1 MPMAL
6 RPLMVIILVSAPPT
20 FSLNANAINS
30 GRARR
35 GEYSTQTAAPQETPG
50 PDFFREKF
58 DNPSTLWPQNE
69 KAYVEKGKLNVKG
82 DCAAPVGAYVYED
95 FEATVI
101 ATLFTGVQ
109 REEKGPTRS
118 TADIASLPVIG
129 LSFRV
134 NRDGYY
140 TVLLSPLGGSGE
152 GIYKLF
158 KVVGDKQIEL
168 TSWRRDAA
176 IKMRNEITV
185 RSEGPRIDLYINA
198 IRVADFKD
206 ESHKSG
212 RITLVFSGG
221 LGSFDDLVIKRLKK

>member
-1 MPMAL
+1 MA
-6 RPLMVIILVSAPPT
+6 IILFSAPPSS
-20 FSLNANAINS
+20 SLSANTIKNE
-30 GRARR
+30 RAGR
-35 GEYSTQTAAPQETPG
+35 GEYSAQTAAPRETPG
-50 PDFFREKF
+50 PDLFRETF

-69 KAYVEKGKLNVKG
+69 KAYVEKGKLTVKG
-82 DCAAPVGAYVYED
+82 DCVAPVGAYLYED
-95 FEATVI
+95 FEATVV

-109 REEKGPTRS
+109 REEKAPDRYTS
-118 TADIASLPVIG
+118 DIKSLPVIG

-140 TVLLSPLGGSGE
+140 TVLLSPLGGSRE

-158 KVVGDKQIEL
+158 KIVGGEQIEL

-176 IKMRNEITV
+176 IKMRNEISV
-185 RSEGPRIDLYINA
+185 RCVGSRIDLYVNA
-198 IRVADFKD
+198 IKIADFKD